1 MHNEIIVDNNY
12 NMSYVSSFN
21 EIETN
26 EIENNIQQHIMKLE
40 ELYEQIKDEFNNCKN
55 ILYNNEDKIL
65 KITKFHKKHIYNY
78 QIIMIF
84 VFILFVLNIEIT
96 FIENKR
102 VLKLNKKNN
111 SPLIHG
117 LYHNITNLENNYEQF
132 NKNNLQPLYISSLYN
147 KIINIEQSHEQ
158 LLQHQIKFNKIS
170 NNKLQQLQYYINYNE
185 EINKKIN
192 TYENIQNDI
201 TNKLQQLQYYIN
213 YINEKINTYESIQND
228 ITNKLQQLQYYIN
241 EEINNKINTYQNI
254 QNNITNKLQNKF
266 KLHELENNI
275 KLNNYKNILQN
286 QIIYYSIYF
295 NNQINDLKN
304 KHSSI

>member
-213 YINEKINTYESIQND
+213 
-228 ITNKLQQLQYYIN
+228 